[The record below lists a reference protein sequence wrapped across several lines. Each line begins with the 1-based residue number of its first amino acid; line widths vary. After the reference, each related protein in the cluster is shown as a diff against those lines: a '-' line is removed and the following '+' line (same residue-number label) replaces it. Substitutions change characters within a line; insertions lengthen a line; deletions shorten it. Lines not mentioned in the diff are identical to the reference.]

1 MGSGLNGDSCGTK
14 LGSWEEREREKERVR
29 EKNERE
35 RERKRELEAKVS
47 RGNEAIEGRI
57 GTKRNCVELVP

>member
-1 MGSGLNGDSCGTK
+1 MEIAGTK

-35 RERKRELEAKVS
+35 REEKRI
-47 RGNEAIEGRI
+47 GGQGIEG
-57 GTKRNCVELVP
+57 E

>member
-14 LGSWEEREREKERVR
+14 LGSWEERERERKR
-29 EKNERE
+29 EFVKRMRE

-47 RGNEAIEGRI
+47 RENEAIEGRI

>member
-1 MGSGLNGDSCGTK
+1 M
-14 LGSWEEREREKERVR
+14 
-29 EKNERE
+29 RE

>member
-1 MGSGLNGDSCGTK
+1 MGSGLNGDSWNKVGE
-14 LGSWEEREREKERVR
+14 LGRERERKR
-29 EKNERE
+29 EFVKRMRE

-47 RGNEAIEGRI
+47 RENEAIEGRI